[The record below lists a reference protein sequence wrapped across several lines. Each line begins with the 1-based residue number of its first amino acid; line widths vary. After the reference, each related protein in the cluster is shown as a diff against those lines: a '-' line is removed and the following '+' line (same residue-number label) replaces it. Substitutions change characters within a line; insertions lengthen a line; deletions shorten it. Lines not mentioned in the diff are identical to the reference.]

1 MLTGPCMVL
10 LSGVVLLESK
20 AASAVIEIKEWR
32 RHYYRHTIEL
42 QTYAHKKIGA
52 RMFHNRA
59 VERSR
64 PSLLRIFVK
73 TDIVLIQRHLSQAQ
87 VQSSDIIGLQT
98 PNPTDIPNTNVVI
111 SSLHGGEYYEEIKVL
126 EGSFLSGTVGTMLH

>member
-1 MLTGPCMVL
+1 MVL

-87 VQSSDIIGLQT
+87 VPSRLANWLYGPYFLIPRIYNFIWS
-98 PNPTDIPNTNVVI
+98 NP
-111 SSLHGGEYYEEIKVL
+111 
-126 EGSFLSGTVGTMLH
+126 